1 MNLRPLPFGS
11 ALTHSHCSLINMH
24 ITSDK
29 SREVILR
36 GGKSWEPKYSNPVN
50 NTSEI
55 KEVINWKQK
64 NIQRVSHLGEP
75 ARSGNTGGPPY
86 DVMVHGLLR
95 NLEFSLFWMYILLQT
110 LEMWLASHS
119 CKHPLYLRVALAW
132 FFFLLLPLQIL
143 QNLISS
149 PRSLRTSST
158 VWTLNHFPFEEPKTP
173 YFLILSLHWKRT
185 LGLEEGI
192 IWQRSHAS

>member
-24 ITSDK
+24 VTSDK
-29 SREVILR
+29 SREVTLR
-36 GGKSWEPKYSNPVN
+36 GKKSWEPKYSNPVN

-55 KEVINWKQK
+55 KEVIHWKQK
-64 NIQRVSHLGEP
+64 NIQRVSHLGQP

-86 DVMVHGLLR
+86 DVMVQGLLR

-119 CKHPLYLRVALAW
+119 CKHPLYLRIALVW
-132 FFFLLLPLQIL
+132 FFFSTASFANPSKSHLLPKKPEDLINRVDPEPLPIWGTQDTIL
-143 QNLISS
+143 PNSLIALKEDF
-149 PRSLRTSST
+149 RAR
-158 VWTLNHFPFEEPKTP
+158 
-173 YFLILSLHWKRT
+173 KRKNM
-185 LGLEEGI
+185 
-192 IWQRSHAS
+192 AKVPC